1 MADKK
6 GAVTDAVRG
15 RLHLWSNALRECY
28 ELLIHADRAAFRGRQ
43 ARSGSDEGGAISTFG
58 RGARPVPG
66 RAGPRSL
73 SELPGARK
81 MPFPSSFDL
90 TSVQHRYVMLG
101 IEAEIARKG
110 VA

>member
-1 MADKK
+1 
-6 GAVTDAVRG
+6 
-15 RLHLWSNALRECY
+15 
-28 ELLIHADRAAFRGRQ
+28 
-43 ARSGSDEGGAISTFG
+43 
-58 RGARPVPG
+58 
-66 RAGPRSL
+66 
-73 SELPGARK
+73 